1 MRFLLGMMLVTA
13 LTGCHVYGLNVEQ
26 NIVEHA
32 AVPVD
37 VMPVDREIPSIQ
49 PVEQEVKV
57 HTPAAGS
64 GIVQVTLPSTH
75 VVGAQ
80 EKKITT
86 IMDRL
91 KVKDLPGA
99 DAPEIKLPGA
109 NAPRKEVE
117 AAIAKQ
123 FSPLP
128 KALSLPEPS
137 PGPGCAPLTLADLQQ
152 LAIENSPQIRQAH
165 HDIDAARGVFAQA
178 GLYPNPTIGYEGDTI
193 GQSNGDGKRSAGQ
206 QGGYI
211 DQLIKTAGKLNLAKQ
226 AAQYEIEIAEQK
238 LRQTEADLRTQIRAK
253 YFVLLAAK
261 KNFDVTRSLVNLT
274 DEVYGMGLL
283 QLQAGEVAVY
293 EPMQTRVL
301 ALQARGTLVQA
312 HNRYVSA
319 WKRLAAAM
327 GTPTMTLTQVA
338 GRIDMPVPR
347 YEHDAVLSWVV
358 ENHTDI
364 GMARFGV
371 EKSRALVR
379 MAETQAIPDIFVHI
393 ALQKDMTA
401 APYRRTNSVQVGI
414 PLPIFDRNQGAIHQA
429 RALLRRA
436 MLEDARVRN
445 DLTGR
450 VAEVIERYENN
461 RMILEM
467 YKKQMLPNQVQA
479 YRAAVA
485 RHAVVGE
492 KNVSYTDLVTAQQ
505 SLAGLINSYLGALNE
520 QWVAVVDIGGL
531 MQTND
536 IFRTGQVEEITPVP
550 DVNELRQLR

>member
-1 MRFLLGMMLVTA
+1 MRFLLGMTLAVS
-13 LTGCHVYGLNVEQ
+13 LTGCHVYRLNVEQ
-26 NIVEHA
+26 CIVEHA

-37 VMPVDREIPSIQ
+37 ILPVDHEGTSIQ
-49 PVEQEVKV
+49 PIEQDVKV
-57 HTPAAGS
+57 NTPAVNGS
-64 GIVQVTLPSTH
+64 VIQVTSPSEFIG
-75 VVGAQ
+75 GAQ

-99 DAPEIKLPGA
+99 EAPEIKLPGA

-137 PGPGCAPLTLADLQQ
+137 SGPGGAPLTLANLQQ
-152 LAIENSPQIRQAH
+152 MAIENSPQIRQAH

-211 DQLIKTAGKLNLAKQ
+211 DQVLKTAGKLNLAKQ

-238 LRQTEADLRTQIRAK
+238 LRQSEADLRTQIRAK
-253 YFVLLAAK
+253 YFVLLSAK
-261 KNFDVTRSLVNLT
+261 MNFEVTRSLVNLV

-301 ALQARGTLVQA
+301 ALQSRGTLVQA

-319 WKRLAAAM
+319 WKQLAATM
-327 GTPTMTLTQVA
+327 GMPTMTLTQVA

-379 MAETQAIPDIFVHI
+379 MAETQAIPDIFVHF

-401 APYRRTNSVQVGI
+401 APYRRTNSLQIGI

-450 VAEVIERYENN
+450 VAEVFERYENN
-461 RMILEM
+461 RMILDM

-505 SLAGLINSYLGALNE
+505 TLAGLINSYLGALNE
-520 QWVAVVDIGGL
+520 QWIAVVDIGGL

-536 IFRTGQVEEITPVP
+536 LFRTGQVEEITPVP
-550 DVNELRQLR
+550 DVNELMPKR